1 MTDKM
6 RESLFTQ
13 IVEANKS
20 IKTTNIRGKEYAQ
33 VNQRIKAFRQ
43 VFPDGF
49 IRTEILHFNEEDG
62 MIVMRA
68 SVGLDDEVL
77 GTGTAYELESSS
89 AINRTSYIEVCET
102 SCIGRALGML
112 GFGIEM
118 ALASAE
124 EMETAIANQDD
135 GTPAGE
141 AKIKVLR
148 EVFRRNG
155 ADLDKWLESKGRTA
169 DSVTAMEA
177 ARWLQKGRQMNK
189 EG

>member
-1 MTDKM
+1 MMTEKM
-6 RESLFTQ
+6 RETLFER
-13 IVEANKS
+13 IVEANKT
-20 IKTTNIRGKEYAQ
+20 IKTTNIKGKEYAQ
-33 VNQRIKAFRQ
+33 VNQRIKAFRM

-49 IRTEILHFNEEDG
+49 IRTNIVHLEEG
-62 MIVMRA
+62 MVVMKA
-68 SVGLDDEVL
+68 EVGIDDEVL
-77 GTGTAYELESSS
+77 ATGYAYEREGSTM
-89 AINRTSYIEVCET
+89 INRTSYIEVCDT
-102 SCIGRALGML
+102 SAVGRALGML
-112 GFGIEM
+112 GFGIDV
-118 ALASAE
+118 AVSSAE

-148 EVFRRNG
+148 EVFRKNG